1 MHVRSAFCALLIT
14 LPAFQQDST
23 ALSDVM
29 LRVHGYVVGYEK
41 DLSGVM
47 SEERWVQRIVARDGQ
62 IVAERT
68 LRSDY
73 LVFQL
78 PPDED
83 WFTFRDVFEVDG
95 QPVADREQRFRELFT
110 RGPSSA
116 VEQAMKIAA
125 ENARY
130 NLGDVYRTINVP
142 TFVLTVLRPMNR
154 ARFVFEKVG
163 EESIDGTSTW
173 IVSYK
178 EIKKPT
184 FIKSETGKA
193 LMSQGRLWVD
203 PSNGRVVKTELVVG
217 GVRSV
222 RDRATIVVTYGP
234 QADLGI
240 WVPIEMTELYDKP
253 SKPKAERV
261 AGSAIYSN
269 FRRSDLKNRLEATGP
284 TQSSTVKPP
293 RRGAQLR

>member
-1 MHVRSAFCALLIT
+1 MREWLSSAAFCLLLTT
-14 LPAFQQDST
+14 LPALQQDSIT
-23 ALSDVM
+23 LSDVM

-47 SEERWVQRIVARDGQ
+47 SEERWVQRIVNRHGEILD
-62 IVAERT
+62 ERT

-83 WFTFRDVFEVDG
+83 WFNFRDVFEVDG
-95 QPVADREQRFRELFT
+95 QPVSDREQRFRELFT
-110 RGPSSA
+110 RGPA
-116 VEQAMKIAA
+116 GVVEQAKKIAK
-125 ENARY
+125 ESARY

-142 TFVLTVLRPMNR
+142 TFVLALLRPMNR
-154 ARFVFEKVG
+154 ARFAFEKVG

-173 IVSYK
+173 IVSFK

-184 FIKSETGKA
+184 FIKSQTGKE
-193 LMSQGRLWVD
+193 LMSEGHLWVD
-203 PSNGRVVKTELVVG
+203 PSNGRLVRTELVVG

-222 RDRATIVVTYGP
+222 RDRARIVVTYGP
-234 QADLGI
+234 EPELGI

-253 SKPKAERV
+253 NKPKADQISGT
-261 AGSAIYSN
+261 ATYSN
-269 FRRSDLKNRLEATGP
+269 FRRSDLKNRLKATP
-284 TQSSTVKPP
+284 
-293 RRGAQLR
+293 